1 MIGNEILR
9 KLDNAFNSIS
19 YEEKKYIDYSTEFQ
33 NAIENGSENDVEHL
47 LAQENF
53 QRHLE
58 GFRKSILTNK
68 ILY

>member
-33 NAIENGSENDVEHL
+33 NVIENGSENDVEHL

-53 QRHLE
+53 QRH
-58 GFRKSILTNK
+58 S
-68 ILY
+68 